1 MPSTAERYRYW
12 RQHDLTASVALSYV
26 RTEER
31 YAAILAR
38 FEPWEFTDS
47 GYGTFARADMAV
59 GDLTVRVLV
68 GEDDAPVD
76 WGDCEP
82 TDAERDNASAFYVAV
97 QVLDGDDEL
106 YHDGIGGVDVIDLP
120 GYLQRDWE
128 DAAAY
133 ALDNY
138 LLRSAE
144 DFARREPAERAEWE
158 ARDVVTT

>member
-68 GEDDAPVD
+68 G
-76 WGDCEP
+76 
-82 TDAERDNASAFYVAV
+82 
-97 QVLDGDDEL
+97 
-106 YHDGIGGVDVIDLP
+106 IGG
-120 GYLQRDWE
+120 W
-128 DAAAY
+128 
-133 ALDNY
+133 
-138 LLRSAE
+138 
-144 DFARREPAERAEWE
+144 
-158 ARDVVTT
+158 T